1 MSGYFQSEYTIH
13 MNIGFDFR
21 MGGTRHAG
29 IGRYISE
36 LLRAMVIQAKNDR
49 FTVFYNDLSD
59 PDEVAQL
66 HEYAN
71 VTMVRVP
78 ARHYSLAEQTVF
90 LRALNQ
96 QQLDVV
102 HFPNFNHPILYKK
115 PFVVTVHD
123 MVHHRMSGHKKSRWL
138 FFQAYKKEMEHA
150 LLASRAVIAPSEA
163 AKADIVSYYPSVR
176 QKTAVIYEGTTLQE
190 QPRQKVEAVKKQF
203 LLRRPY
209 FLFVG
214 TLERKKNIVA
224 LARGFGMLRER
235 YNLDVD
241 LVFAGKADPH
251 YPEEKFKALDSTHK
265 DHVVFTG
272 YIEDDALAAL
282 YQGAH
287 AYANASLN
295 EGFGLPG
302 VEAMHFGLPLAVA
315 NTAVFTEVY
324 DDAAV
329 YFDPHDPEDIAMQLR
344 LLATDKQFYEQKQ
357 ERAIARA
364 RMFSWQRAAEQTLVV
379 LRNAVQGPQIAA
391 AIPSALPY
399 VVHLDEKATSS

>member
-1 MSGYFQSEYTIH
+1 

-21 MGGTRHAG
+21 MGGTRHGG

-36 LLRAMVIQAKNDR
+36 LLRAMVVQAKNDR
-49 FTVFYNDLSD
+49 FVVFYNDLSD
-59 PDEVAQL
+59 QEELATL
-66 HEYAN
+66 HEQAN
-71 VTMVRVP
+71 VELVRVP
-78 ARHYSLAEQTVF
+78 ARHYSLAEQTIF

-96 QQLDVV
+96 HSLDVV

-115 PFVVTVHD
+115 PFVVTIHD
-123 MVHHRMSGHKKSRWL
+123 MVHHRISGHKKSRWL

-150 LLASRAVIAPSEA
+150 ALQSRAIIAPSEA
-163 AKADIVSYYPSVR
+163 AKADILSYYPAAKR
-176 QKTAVIYEGTTLQE
+176 KTSVIYEGATLQE
-190 QPRQKVEAVKKQF
+190 QPKPKVEAVKKQF

-224 LARGFGMLRER
+224 LARGFDILRER

-251 YPEEKFKALDSTHK
+251 YPEEKFKALDITHK

-272 YIEDDALAAL
+272 YIEDDVLAAL

-287 AYANASLN
+287 AYANASLH

-329 YFDPHDPEDIAMQLR
+329 YFDPNDPTDIAAQLR

-357 ERAIARA
+357 ERAVARA
-364 RMFSWQRAAEQTLVV
+364 RLFSWQRAAEQTLAV
-379 LRNAVQGPQIAA
+379 LRDAAQGPRIAV
-391 AIPSALPY
+391 AIPTALPY